1 VQPLS
6 RSRLRRLDDR
16 GASALELAF
25 IAPSLLLLIFFVIQ
39 TALWFYGRSVA
50 QQAARE
56 GVSQIRLSQT
66 QQACRDSVATVTQH
80 VQDFATDVG
89 REALIKP
96 EAQPSCDGYDR
107 GQVSVTVRGRA
118 ISLVPGLTLTVT
130 QKASGA
136 VERFQCDGC

>member
-1 VQPLS
+1 MQSVS
-6 RSRLRRLDDR
+6 RARHDR
-16 GASALELAF
+16 GATALELAF
-25 IAPSLLLLIFFVIQ
+25 IAPSLLVLIFFIIQ
-39 TALWFYGRSVA
+39 AALYFYGRSVA

-66 QQACRDSVATVTQH
+66 RQACQDQLSVVTQH

-89 REALIKP
+89 REALLGPK
-96 EAQPSCDGYDR
+96 ATPSCAAYDQ
-107 GQVSVTVRGRA
+107 GQVSVTVHGKA

-130 QKASGA
+130 QKAFGA